1 MTVSRGLFL
10 LIVFGMLAVAVVLV
24 RSEKTRMS
32 ARVAALRS
40 ERIQLRRESW
50 TLQMQYAQLR
60 APDQIRQRLG
70 YLDLQVRAP
79 HEKVPNR
86 QPSHLAAR

>member
-1 MTVSRGLFL
+1 VTVSRGLFL

-32 ARVAALRS
+32 ARIAA
-40 ERIQLRRESW
+40 LRRESW
-50 TLQMQYAQLR
+50 TLQMQYARLR
-60 APDQIRQRLG
+60 TPDQIRQRLG

-79 HEKVPNR
+79 HDKSPIR